1 MAALCVCVYGSTALG
16 QVMSEE
22 AELERLQNKA
32 EEAIANEDA
41 EAAAMNIG
49 KAALMA
55 SQLARRQKDVGGAQ
69 WYRGAE
75 SLFRAQEHSYRA
87 QALFVRA
94 GGQLPAS
101 SGVCGS
107 MSLAKQHLGKA
118 VTLLVDADPGD
129 GRLQNLHTIATD
141 WLKTINGMTAD
152 FQCES

>member
-55 SQLARRQKDVGGAQ
+55 SQLARRQKDVGRAQ

-75 SLFRAQEHSYRA
+75 SRKNTAIAPRRFLCEPA
-87 QALFVRA
+87 
-94 GGQLPAS
+94 AS
-101 SGVCGS
+101 SLHHPGS
-107 MSLAKQHLGKA
+107 A
-118 VTLLVDADPGD
+118 
-129 GRLQNLHTIATD
+129 GR
-141 WLKTINGMTAD
+141 
-152 FQCES
+152 